1 VTVTYVGTASFP
13 IIVYAHQVA
22 YSNFAALDSQI
33 NSSYLSGT
41 QMQVP
46 LYGSG
51 IVHSYNLPNVTLAA
65 PLVRAWPYPTLIDAM
80 LMACCSVNSH

>member
-1 VTVTYVGTASFP
+1 VTLTYAGTESFTL
-13 IIVYAHQVA
+13 VLYAHQVA
-22 YSNFAALDSQI
+22 FSNFAALDSQI
-33 NSSYLSGT
+33 NSSYLSGA

-65 PLVRAWPYPTLIDAM
+65 PLVRETSYSWWP
-80 LMACCSVNSH
+80 CC